1 MTNTAGPTPAG
12 WYTDPG
18 GSGHLRWWDGS
29 SWTAHLAPQPD
40 PTPVPPTPTP
50 VVQAPVVQAPVAP
63 APAVFA
69 PVVQAPEAFSP
80 RPQAQGFTPPAHP
93 QGFAPGQQQSWQPEE
108 RQYVPFQNTWN
119 ATGQQA
125 ATAGG
130 YPGGYPGDYAGPTS
144 WSTPWGWILAA
155 SPIYFLTLSVIS
167 ATLIATHKAAD
178 GPINQ
183 TPGEIIVGALV
194 ILGLIL
200 LLISAILDNLK
211 LKSLGHLRPA
221 GWGWIF
227 LSPLVY
233 LIIRTVRIFG
243 ATRRGIAPMIFFAI
257 ALVAGIVVAI
267 VVVAVIDISTG
278 LTGGALGTSS
288 AFSAGLVKGLD
299 ENGGNYT
306 VSCPTVIPSVVGD
319 KFSCTATDVSTK
331 TPHVLNIEVVTGTD
345 GKPTV
350 KLLSVDPPIAK

>member
-40 PTPVPPTPTP
+40 PTPVTPTPTP

-80 RPQAQGFTPPAHP
+80 RPQTQGFTPPAQP

-125 ATAGG
+125 GTAGG
-130 YPGGYPGDYAGPTS
+130 YPGGHPGDYAGPTS

-155 SPIYFLTLSVIS
+155 SPIYFAVLSVVAVLLLLGKGVTAAPFDSTS
-167 ATLIATHKAAD
+167 AA
-178 GPINQ
+178 NVS
-183 TPGEIIVGALV
+183 VGALI
-194 ILGLIL
+194 ILGGV
-200 LLISAILDNLK
+200 LLIVFAVLDNRK
-211 LKSLGHLRPA
+211 LNSLGYLQRA

-227 LSPLVY
+227 LTPLVY

-243 ATRRGIAPMIFFAI
+243 QTRRGIAPLIFHI
-257 ALVAGIVVAI
+257 IVGIVGFVAYL
-267 VVVAVIDISTG
+267 VVVAVVAVAAQH
-278 LTGGALGTSS
+278 GGALGTSS